1 MKRKLLIGLSV
12 LVSLT
17 TIVSSFVTQSLYAA
31 NSQSFVG
38 YHGQLKVQGNHI
50 VDSKGQAIALRGM
63 SLYAWNTSGLQYYN
77 ATAIERLVK
86 EWKCTVIRIPI
97 LPAQV
102 SSQESL
108 VKTAVDACI
117 ANGVYAIIDWH
128 SMEAADA
135 SACSDFM
142 KRMATAYGNTP
153 NVIYETWN
161 EPVKEDWSTIKSYHE
176 KVISAI
182 RSIDPDNVILC
193 GTPQWDQNPQTAA
206 DNPITSSTNIAYTM
220 HFYAATHKQWLRDN
234 TSTAMSKGIAI
245 FCSEYGT
252 GAADGNGTMDTTS
265 TQQWWDFMDQN
276 NICSTNWSV
285 SALSETTAAF
295 NPGTSATD
303 WSDSNLKP
311 SGTLVKNYLVKMNT
325 SLWNAI
331 PVSTSTPTPT
341 PTPSPTPTPTPTTT
355 PAFKYGDL
363 NGDNLINSTD
373 YSLLKRYNL
382 GLITDFSYLLGI
394 KAADVNGD
402 GKINS
407 TDLSYLKRYVLGLIS
422 SFPAG

>member
-1 MKRKLLIGLSV
+1 MKKKLLIGLSV
-12 LVSLT
+12 LVSLI
-17 TIVSSFVTQSLYAA
+17 TIASSFVTQSLYAA
-31 NSQSFVG
+31 TSQSFVG

-50 VDSKGQAIALRGM
+50 VDSKGQTITLRGM
-63 SLYAWNTSGLQYYN
+63 SMYAWNTSGLQFYN
-77 ATAIERLVK
+77 ATTVERLVK
-86 EWKCTVIRIPI
+86 DWKCTVIRIPI
-97 LPAQV
+97 LPAEV

-108 VKTAVDACI
+108 VKTVVDACI
-117 ANGVYAIIDWH
+117 DNGVYAIIDWH
-128 SMEAADA
+128 SMESANAQ
-135 SACSDFM
+135 ACSEFM
-142 KRMATAYGNTP
+142 QRMATAYGNTP

-161 EPVKEDWSTIKSYHE
+161 EPVKEDWYTIKSYHE

-182 RSIDPDNVILC
+182 RSIDPDNIILC
-193 GTPQWDQNPQTAA
+193 GTPQWDQSPQTAA

-234 TSTAMSKGIAI
+234 TSSAMNRGIAV

-252 GAADGNGTMDTTS
+252 GAADGNGTMDAS
-265 TQQWWDFMDQN
+265 SSQQWWDFMDQN
-276 NICSTNWSV
+276 NICSANWSV

-303 WSDSNLKP
+303 WNDSNLKP

-325 SLWNAI
+325 PLWNVI
-331 PVSTSTPTPT
+331 PVSTPAPTPTPT
-341 PTPSPTPTPTPTTT
+341 PTPTA

-382 GLITDFSYLLGI
+382 GLIIEFSYPLGI
-394 KAADVNGD
+394 KAADVNKD

-407 TDLSYLKRYVLGLIS
+407 TDLSYEKRYVLGLIS
-422 SFPAG
+422 GFPAG